1 MKIVYLIAGTFN
13 PGGMERVLANKTC
26 WLVDHGYEIVVITTD
41 QRGRKPFFPLHPS
54 IRCIDL
60 GINYD
65 DNNGSFLSKL
75 VNYPI
80 KQHRHRQQL
89 ERVLKKEQPDIT
101 VCMFNNDVSF
111 VYKLHDGS
119 HKVLEAHF
127 SKYKKVQ
134 YARKGLWGLAD
145 RWRLKREETWVKH
158 YERFVVL
165 TQEDSELWGGLPN
178 MMVIPNA
185 RTFETTETA
194 NLSQQRVL
202 AVGRLDYQKAF
213 DRLLDVWHQLG
224 EKAKGW
230 TLEIVGD
237 GPLKKALQQQ
247 IAQLGMDNSV
257 LLTGAVQ
264 DIQSKYLSASILVM
278 TSRYEGLPMAL
289 LEAQAFGLP
298 VITYACKCGPRDL
311 IHDGQNGYLIEEGNQ
326 AAFVEKLL
334 MLMLDESLRK
344 RLGEENK
351 RMSEQYAEE
360 AVMHRWHSLFQ
371 SLGKA

>member
-13 PGGMERVLANKTC
+13 PGGMERVLTNKTL
-26 WLVDHGYEIVVITTD
+26 WLSNHGYEIVVVTTD

-80 KQHRHRQQL
+80 KQHQHQQQL
-89 ERVLKKEQPDIT
+89 EIVLKKEQPDVT

-111 VYKLHDGS
+111 VYQLHDGS
-119 HKVLEAHF
+119 HKLLEAHF

-134 YARKGLWGLAD
+134 YARRGVWGLAD
-145 RWRLKREETWVKH
+145 RWRLKREETWVKQ

-165 TQEDSELWGGLPN
+165 THEDSELWGGLPN

-194 NLSQQRVL
+194 DLSQKRVL

-247 IAQLGMDNSV
+247 IEQLGMESSV
-257 LLTGAVQ
+257 QLTGAVQ

-289 LEAQAFGLP
+289 LEAQTFGLP
-298 VITYACKCGPRDL
+298 VIAYACKCGPRDL
-311 IHDGQNGYLIEEGNQ
+311 IQDGQNGYLIEEGNQ
-326 AAFVEKLL
+326 TAFVDKLSKL
-334 MLMLDESLRK
+334 MQDESLRK
-344 RLGEENK
+344 RLGGENK
-351 RMSEQYAEE
+351 RMSEQYAED
-360 AVMHRWHSLFQ
+360 AVMHWWHSLFQ